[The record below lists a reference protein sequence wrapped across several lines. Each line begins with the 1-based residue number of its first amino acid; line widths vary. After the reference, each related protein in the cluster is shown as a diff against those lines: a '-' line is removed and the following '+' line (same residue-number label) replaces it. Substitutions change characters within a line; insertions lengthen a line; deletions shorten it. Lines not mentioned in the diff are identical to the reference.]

1 LHFRAAPDPPLLV
14 EGEAAGAE
22 VDLVIGGIESDQTD
36 HEATDE
42 LNPGLVVETEE
53 TDVSMCPVWRNCS
66 TLAG

>member
-1 LHFRAAPDPPLLV
+1 LLV